1 VEVKI
6 LGNVEEEREE
16 EEEEN
21 LVSICKPGQKPLK
34 RPKVEKT

>member
-6 LGNVEEEREE
+6 LGNVEEERE